1 MPRLA
6 LLQYVVLAVCTLV
19 LSDVP
24 LAAQQRASSSARRVP
39 VTVVMLDSLP
49 GEDASPFR
57 ILRRADTSPN
67 DVILLSAGADSLA
80 LSEAIAELVQIRQLQ
95 GDSIRTGSGMMRTRR
110 AGARARSARI
120 LPWASRVIND
130 LRTAELQDISGVGA
144 GRAVQIWLPPQA
156 VERHRPAAPGT
167 R

>member
-1 MPRLA
+1 MCSLILGEA
-6 LLQYVVLAVCTLV
+6 
-19 LSDVP
+19 P
-24 LAAQQRASSSARRVP
+24 LAAQQRASPSARRVP
-39 VTVVMLDSLP
+39 VTVVLLDSLP
-49 GEDASPFR
+49 GEDTSPFR

-67 DVILLSAGADSLA
+67 DVILLREGADAVA
-80 LSEAIAELVQIRQLQ
+80 LSEAVAELLHLRQLQ

-110 AGARARSARI
+110 ATARSRSARI

-144 GRAVQIWLPPQA
+144 GRSVQIWLPPQA
-156 VERHRPAAPGT
+156 VERHRPAGPGV